1 MLDLTVPSEFGT
13 QSEFEALLD
22 GQAGVDGEQTPEE
35 LKLTSAAEW
44 REFAREGALYKLP
57 GSGRVMRLRKP
68 SLMAMSVK
76 AGYVPNPLQNEVL
89 RFMAEVDQSNS
100 YARDPQSEAKQVE
113 HYKKRVAAFLH
124 IVVLAAVE
132 PEVVLDGKADYGAG
146 QINITDIPDRDIMWI
161 VFSLV
166 EGEALPIDAPFRK
179 S

>member
-1 MLDLTVPSEFGT
+1 MDLSVPEGFDTTSEL
-13 QSEFEALLD
+13 EAVFN
-22 GQAGVDGEQTPEE
+22 GQLNEQAPEPE
-35 LKLTSAAEW
+35 LEITHADEW
-44 REFAREGALYKLP
+44 RAFGREGALYKLP
-57 GSGRVMRLRKP
+57 GSGKVMRLRKP

-76 AGYVPNPLQNEVL
+76 AGFVPNPLQNEVL
-89 RFMAEVDQSNS
+89 RFMAEVDQGG
-100 YARDPQSEAKQVE
+100 YGRDQQSEAKQVE

-132 PEVVLDGKADYGAG
+132 PQVVLDGQANYAAG

-166 EGEALPIDAPFRK
+166 EGEALPIEAPFRK